1 MLTDEEMPIL
11 VDIQLAVKG
20 VRRVDVNTYTDL
32 QTGTETPDYTVRK
45 CSISCTLKER
55 SHITKF
61 SPIFYS
67 KISVHYSAH
76 NG

>member
-20 VRRVDVNTYTDL
+20 VRRIDVNTYTDL

-45 CSISCTLKER
+45 CSISCTGVPTLAMLTLKG
-55 SHITKF
+55 
-61 SPIFYS
+61 
-67 KISVHYSAH
+67 AL
-76 NG
+76 